1 MASRHDILDAMYR
14 DPDVAAAIGK
24 MDPPELRDDLRQ
36 EIFLALSELDE
47 ERLVNMHR
55 EGWLKWYVVRM
66 MLNMI
71 KSDRSTFYNRF
82 RRGFDELGDV
92 AERIP
97 DDRQEGGTESITGHL
112 DGLHWYEKT
121 LIEIYSE
128 NGRNVAKISRE
139 TGIPYRSLFKTIK
152 RTKQTLKREIR
163 QGAKAPAENKIRARL
178 TIEIGVSKS
187 ANTDDIVDELEAM
200 QTAITAAIN
209 TRAAFRR
216 MSDLRIVTNK

>member
-1 MASRHDILDAMYR
+1 MYR

-82 RRGFDELGDV
+82 RRGFDEIGDV

-97 DDRQEGGTESITGHL
+97 DEATEGGQESITGHL
-112 DGLHWYEKT
+112 SGLHWYERK

-152 RTKQTLKREIR
+152 KTKRTLAKDIKQGEKPTRI
-163 QGAKAPAENKIRARL
+163 IRARL
-178 TIEIGVSKS
+178 TVEIAVGRD
-187 ANTDDIVDELEAM
+187 ANTDEVCDELEAM
-200 QTAITAAIN
+200 QDGISEAIKN
-209 TRAAFRR
+209 RPAFRR
-216 MSDLRIVTNK
+216 MSDLRIILTRNT